1 MSALARPIPFTQS
14 RRRARQAAVCDLIA
28 IALLAVFVLL
38 HLALAW
44 LGQIDVALL
53 RIPVIVTLAGV
64 YLVVLVALLLSVAG
78 CAVLVLAEPLVLVT
92 DALRGRRQFGL
103 AAAERFAE
111 AVLLWLFAIAAGIVA
126 LVGLAFLLTGIGTG
140 FGA

>member
-92 DALRGRRQFGL
+92 DALRGRRRFGL

-111 AVLLWLFAIAAGIVA
+111 AVLLWLFAIAADVVA
-126 LVGLAFLLTGIGTG
+126 LVGLVFLLTGIGAG